1 MIFSFCS
8 LCFWSP
14 PAPVGNISSAAKC
27 SIMFT
32 SAEQLYCGFL
42 EVFLWKRRLRK
53 LWMWTRLVN
62 NELMILR
69 RFFSHCRCVG
79 SFTAQNLF
87 LIPLIRPGG
96 SVHVRALCCVWLEA
110 QFKVISCYQI
120 SRVKFRNTNTSFT
133 QISFLPWFIFMIRQT
148 RHEASALTQRHASL
162 ERTELQRWFSP
173 PVRSPSH

>member
-1 MIFSFCS
+1 MLHHVH
-8 LCFWSP
+8 LCW
-14 PAPVGNISSAAKC
+14 AV
-27 SIMFT
+27 
-32 SAEQLYCGFL
+32 YCGFL
-42 EVFLWKRRLRK
+42 EVFLWKRCLRK
-53 LWMWTRLVN
+53 RWMWTRLVN

-133 QISFLPWFIFMIRQT
+133 QISFLPWFIFMIRKT
-148 RHEASALTQRHASL
+148 RHEASALTQRHANL